1 MWVSRF
7 WVIEVLRRSRL
18 RLYREK
24 VRMLEEKAARNGG
37 LFA

>member
-7 WVIEVLRRSRL
+7 WVIEVLRPSKL

-24 VRMLEEKAARNGG
+24 VRMLEEKAAVLGG